1 MIQFNNLRQYTHVV
15 DGIRFPNKPGE
26 NFVVTYFSENSNFLD
41 DYPKLN
47 FRVVD
52 IKMNIIPIT
61 IIPRT
66 RIQPSDIKSFKKY
79 GIYSYSSTYKISAG
93 KNVFYDIT
101 KYLNAID
108 TTFHPSHYRQ
118 RVSMFIKNIVSKS
131 FSEFSDFKKVLIY
144 SIDLTKPFNNFIDR
158 KFFPMMEQL
167 KDGSFEYD
175 HLILCLLTKSGPR
188 YRLLI
193 KDKNFKFQRI
203 ITILKSIKSG
213 MTTDDEI
220 ETEEDAVDTDQ
231 VVDQVM
237 DKIKNQISPG
247 TTHQVADAVKN
258 YVAKDKYTKS
268 KVLDKTVSPK
278 GMEKIG
284 VASILY
290 KVTGD
295 MRKSKKITNTLT
307 KKKSVMY

>member
-1 MIQFNNLRQYTHVV
+1 MIQFKALRQYTHVV
-15 DGIRFPNKPGE
+15 DGIRFPNKAGE
-26 NFVVTYFSENSNFLD
+26 NFVITYFSENSNFLE

-52 IKMNIIPIT
+52 VKLNIIPIT

-66 RIQPSDIKSFKKY
+66 RIQPEDIKAFKKY
-79 GIYSYSSTYKISAG
+79 GIYSYSSTYKISSG

-118 RVSMFIKNIVSKS
+118 RLSMFIKNIVNKS
-131 FSEFSDFKKVLIY
+131 FNDFNDFEKVLVY
-144 SIDLTKPFNNFIDR
+144 SIDTTKPFNNFIDR
-158 KFFPMMEQL
+158 KFFPIMEQL
-167 KDGSFEYD
+167 KDGSFEFD
-175 HLILCLLTKSGPR
+175 HLILCLLTKSGPK

-193 KDKNFKFQRI
+193 KDRDFKLPRI
-203 ITILKSIKSG
+203 ITILKSIKAG
-213 MTTDDEI
+213 MLGDEEI
-220 ETEEDAVDTDQ
+220 ETEEDEISTDQ

-237 DKIKNQISPG
+237 DQIQNKISSSNKL
-247 TTHQVADAVKN
+247 QVADAIKT
-258 YVAKDKYTKS
+258 YMAKDKITKS
-268 KVLDKTVSPK
+268 KVLDKSVSPK

-295 MRKSKKITNTLT
+295 MKKTKKITNSIT
-307 KKKSVMY
+307 KKKSEMY